1 MAILCKIAHPSGLEE
16 KVEASLEGVQVAKGD
31 QQMEIHKLV
40 TDEMSRAASKV
51 AGLAFNGAQAERKA
65 S

>member
-16 KVEASLEGVQVAKGD
+16 KVEASLEGAQVAKGEHPQLD
-31 QQMEIHKLV
+31 FEG
-40 TDEMSRAASKV
+40 E
-51 AGLAFNGAQAERKA
+51 GLAPRDY

>member
-31 QQMEIHKLV
+31 QQMEIHK
-40 TDEMSRAASKV
+40 
-51 AGLAFNGAQAERKA
+51 RKTLEEIFPNLL
-65 S
+65 

>member
-16 KVEASLEGVQVAKGD
+16 TVETRLEGVQVAKGEHLQLD
-31 QQMEIHKLV
+31 
-40 TDEMSRAASKV
+40 SKGE
-51 AGLAFNGAQAERKA
+51 GLALRDY